1 MASGRRVDVDGF
13 PSSKRASKARAIGRQ
28 RSGETLDDVVKQ
40 AAFDLAAEHFSRMT
54 GQHVEPSEIAFGRP
68 PNSLG
73 EFLDVLLAR
82 FGSLTDTQCP
92 AVVYYIFPAFRPM
105 LDDAFAKNGLV
116 WPSDPK
122 EWRTMALGALV
133 AAWERGN
140 QR

>member
-1 MASGRRVDVDGF
+1 M
-13 PSSKRASKARAIGRQ
+13 
-28 RSGETLDDVVKQ
+28 
-40 AAFDLAAEHFSRMT
+40 
-54 GQHVEPSEIAFGRP
+54 
-68 PNSLG
+68 
-73 EFLDVLLAR
+73 LLAR
-82 FGSLTDTQCP
+82 FGGLTDTQCP
-92 AVVYYIFPAFRPM
+92 AVVYHIFPAFRPM